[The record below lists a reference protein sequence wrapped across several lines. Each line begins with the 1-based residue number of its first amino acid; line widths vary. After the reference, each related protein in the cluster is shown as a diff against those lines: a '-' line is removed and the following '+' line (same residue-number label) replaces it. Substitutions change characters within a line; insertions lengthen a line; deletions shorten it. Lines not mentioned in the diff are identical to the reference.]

1 MLEAT
6 SPLRGTTTG
15 RNPWGWQKKKKFKK
29 NLNNFLL
36 FTKWSSLFQHQIV
49 SFQNENAEDCKS
61 QVGSREFLAGR
72 STAEDMIRV
81 TQLQE
86 RYRILCD
93 LRLPTQVAEALSG
106 LRVSGIN
113 RYVLDYFETSSSR
126 IHFIAFQFLI

>member
-1 MLEAT
+1 M
-6 SPLRGTTTG
+6 
-15 RNPWGWQKKKKFKK
+15 
-29 NLNNFLL
+29 
-36 FTKWSSLFQHQIV
+36 

-61 QVGSREFLAGR
+61 QMGSREFLAGR

-93 LRLPTQVAEALSG
+93 LRLPAQVAEALSG

-113 RYVLDYFETSSSR
+113 VT
-126 IHFIAFQFLI
+126 